1 MTDFNG
7 RPVLVTGASGGIGGA
22 TVRHLVEAGA
32 DVIVL
37 GKYGS
42 GILDKELDA
51 NQTKR
56 FGNAAVPW
64 SSQALA

>member
-1 MTDFNG
+1 MSPMSQIRIYSLT
-7 RPVLVTGASGGIGGA
+7 PVTSGD
-22 TVRHLVEAGA
+22 T
-32 DVIVL
+32 VL

-56 FGNAAVPW
+56 FGDAAVPW